1 MWLFH
6 IVQQK
11 RVFIYSSYTI
21 FMFLAILSLW
31 RTIEGYSLS
40 EISAL
45 FAPVFYAIIFVLCL
59 LLLVKPAYFVLLYLI
74 TMSSILL
81 MTTILVEVNGWTWT
95 DELIVAYTLLTA
107 VSGVIILFIFTQQEE
122 MIHATGVSILYS
134 ISLFILLLVGE
145 LFTPLLSQLML
156 ILIVGQ
162 AIAYVISILFLPW
175 VWLVQKDQKKRS
187 PVSIAKR
194 ERTREES
201 VGYHQASAIV
211 LIGMYIGLV
220 MFSWYYVQQTMIHLS
235 WTLVWM
241 FSLFLLA
248 AFYNSFKSSLI
259 IHSVLLFI
267 GVTIAGILYIAPAE
281 AEWEVIMGALL
292 LIGAGTH
299 QLVIWMLTAYKSRS
313 TYLIAFFCFV
323 AALIPLSFSF
333 VALENFRWVTFTLL
347 FGFLILSG
355 LSVLYLPFL
364 KQVFFLEKRRSNR
377 PFHDLNS
384 DSTPAPSPRIK
395 EQVEN
400 SYISIGVRE
409 RDLILQYGK
418 WLRKKET
425 NLQENFSKNDD

>member
-6 IVQQK
+6 IVQEK

-45 FAPVFYAIIFVLCL
+45 FAPVFYALIFVLCL
-59 LLLVKPAYFVLLYLI
+59 LLLVKPAYFVLLYSI

-81 MTTILVEVNGWTWT
+81 MTTILVEVSGWTWT

-107 VSGVIILFIFTQQEE
+107 VSGVLILFIFTQQKE

-162 AIAYVISILFLPW
+162 ALTYVISILFLPW
-175 VWLVQKDQKKRS
+175 MWVVQKDQKKRS
-187 PVSIAKR
+187 PISIAKR
-194 ERTREES
+194 ERTLVES
-201 VGYHQASAIV
+201 VGYHRASAIV
-211 LIGMYIGLV
+211 LICIYIALV
-220 MFSWYYVQQTMIHLS
+220 LFSWYYVQQTMTHLS
-235 WTLVWM
+235 WTLVWI
-241 FSLFLLA
+241 FSLFLLT

-267 GVTIAGILYIAPAE
+267 GVIIAGILYIAPAK

-299 QLVIWMLTAYKSRS
+299 QLVIWMITSHKSRS
-313 TYLIAFFCFV
+313 TYLMAFCCFV

-333 VALENFRWVTFTLL
+333 VALENFRWVAITLL

-364 KQVFFLEKRRSNR
+364 KQIFFLEKRRSNR

-384 DSTPAPSPRIK
+384 DSTPAPSPGIK

-400 SYISIGVRE
+400 SYISIGIRE